1 MSTIREQIIAAIES
15 KLEQGLVSK
24 GYAVNCGNKVFR
36 GLKPTDP
43 DQLPAISLFP
53 GVETIAR
60 EYAKGALSMPIR
72 VEALAIF
79 EDDENPSAI
88 SEKILGDLIEL
99 MAGKKWVIPYTSGGT
114 YRIKA
119 GDTVEGASSGAT
131 GYVESVSVSSGTWA
145 GGTAAGDI
153 TIRRKSGT
161 FESENLDVGSNSNVA
176 TTTGVLTYQSSIET
190 TTNSLADDIQ
200 YTEGGL
206 EDYPQGGDKTAGA
219 STLFTIIYETE
230 PGNPFAQ

>member
-1 MSTIREQIIAAIES
+1 MSTIREQITTAIES
-15 KLEQGLVSK
+15 KLEEVLVSK
-24 GYAVNCGNKVFR
+24 GYAVNCGNNVFR
-36 GLKPTDP
+36 GIKPTDP
-43 DQLPAISLFP
+43 DDLPAIAFFP

-60 EYAKGALSMPIR
+60 EYGRGALSMPVR
-72 VEALAIF
+72 VEGVAIF
-79 EDDENPSAI
+79 GTTNPSVV
-88 SEKILGDLIEL
+88 SEKILGDLIEA
-99 MAGKKWVIPYTSGGT
+99 MAGKKWVVPFTSGGT

-145 GGTAAGDI
+145 GGTAAGNI

-161 FESENLDVGSNSNVA
+161 FESENLDVGANSNVA
-176 TTTGVLTYQSSIET
+176 TTTGTLTYQEPIET
-190 TTNSLADDIQ
+190 TTNSLTRDIQ

-206 EDYPQGGDKTAGA
+206 EDYPEGGDVVVGA
-219 STLFTIIYETE
+219 SALFTIIYEVQ